1 MGKIAVV
8 FPGQGAQ
15 KVGMASDLYNEE
27 ERSTRVLNLAQE
39 TVDFDLLDRKS
50 VV

>member
-15 KVGMASDLYNEE
+15 TGGMASDLYNEE
-27 ERSTRVLNLAQE
+27 ERSTRVLN
-39 TVDFDLLDRKS
+39 
-50 VV
+50 

>member
-1 MGKIAVV
+1 MSKTAII

-27 ERSTRVLNLAQE
+27 TCSTEILNQARST
-39 TVDFDLLDRKS
+39 
-50 VV
+50 